1 MRSTAK
7 TLAAFSDPAIFVFH
21 CVYTDRPSPPA
32 EYLTVNLDRSK
43 FSSFPFLVSRARKSL
58 FTYTCS
64 SNFLYK
70 RNRNISHF
78 RRIPLLSLDRRN
90 VLYRG
95 YSIIAVMVSVPWTL
109 SRAHL
114 RMWHTFSTKWILVY
128 EYERESK
135 FSKQCVRFHFSTVFD
150 LVFCAKIRKA
160 RGSLFH
166 RSKNM
171 QIDFETRSIKFP
183 VFPGEERRN
192 RKEEKRDL
200 VSLPSNPWSN
210 VVLR

>member
-109 SRAHL
+109 SRAHVCGTL
-114 RMWHTFSTKWILVY
+114 SPRSEFSSTSMKEKASLASSFVCDSTFPP
-128 EYERESK
+128 
-135 FSKQCVRFHFSTVFD
+135 C
-150 LVFCAKIRKA
+150 
-160 RGSLFH
+160 
-166 RSKNM
+166 
-171 QIDFETRSIKFP
+171 SI
-183 VFPGEERRN
+183 
-192 RKEEKRDL
+192 
-200 VSLPSNPWSN
+200 
-210 VVLR
+210 

>member
-1 MRSTAK
+1 MILSVALRPYWPVGQPVVRLSASGYPMRSTAK

-95 YSIIAVMVSVPWTL
+95 YSIIAVMASVPWTL
-109 SRAHL
+109 SRAHVCGTL
-114 RMWHTFSTKWILVY
+114 SPRSEFSSTSMKEKASLASSVCDSTFPP
-128 EYERESK
+128 
-135 FSKQCVRFHFSTVFD
+135 C
-150 LVFCAKIRKA
+150 
-160 RGSLFH
+160 
-166 RSKNM
+166 
-171 QIDFETRSIKFP
+171 SI
-183 VFPGEERRN
+183 
-192 RKEEKRDL
+192 
-200 VSLPSNPWSN
+200 
-210 VVLR
+210 